1 MSPIEGVWRAIRQY
15 DLLPAGT
22 RVAVAV
28 SGGADSVALLRVL
41 LELAPRGEFSVAG
54 LVHVNH
60 QLRGADSERDQAFCE
75 ALARRLSIP
84 AHIERVE
91 VRRVATAE
99 RRSIEDAA
107 RKLRYAALERG
118 RQALGADRVA
128 VGHTRDDQA
137 ETVLLRLLRGAGPR
151 GIAGIYPRNGA
162 IVRPLFDVDRQ
173 QLRAWSADNRIT
185 YVDDASNQDLTNPRN
200 LLRHEVLPALR
211 GWFGPSVPALLAR
224 AAEVARADEELLAE
238 LTSVLVGQLVTGN
251 REELRLD
258 VAGAV
263 LMPLA
268 LRRRLLLD
276 ALRRAGVREPGFA
289 EVEALTG
296 MLDDEAAPGVDF
308 SGHVRADRNGPT
320 VVLRKRAETASQAI
334 APFRYALPVP
344 GRVWI
349 AEVSATVQAET
360 GSLEGPLPGGTPDA
374 PVAVVAGA
382 QVTGGL
388 FVRNWRPGDALRP
401 IGLGGTKK
409 LQDLFVDRKV
419 SRVARHRL
427 PLVVDSHDRVVW
439 VPGHALDEVYR
450 ASAGG
455 SGVVVLK
462 LTRQWG
468 GSE

>member
-1 MSPIEGVWRAIRQY
+1 M
-15 DLLPAGT
+15 
-22 RVAVAV
+22 
-28 SGGADSVALLRVL
+28 
-41 LELAPRGEFSVAG
+41 
-54 LVHVNH
+54 
-60 QLRGADSERDQAFCE
+60 
-75 ALARRLSIP
+75 
-84 AHIERVE
+84 
-91 VRRVATAE
+91 
-99 RRSIEDAA
+99 
-107 RKLRYAALERG
+107 
-118 RQALGADRVA
+118 
-128 VGHTRDDQA
+128 
-137 ETVLLRLLRGAGPR
+137 
-151 GIAGIYPRNGA
+151 
-162 IVRPLFDVDRQ
+162 
-173 QLRAWSADNRIT
+173 
-185 YVDDASNQDLTNPRN
+185 
-200 LLRHEVLPALR
+200 
-211 GWFGPSVPALLAR
+211 
-224 AAEVARADEELLAE
+224 
-238 LTSVLVGQLVTGN
+238 
-251 REELRLD
+251 D

-263 LMPLA
+263 LAPLA
-268 LRRRLLLD
+268 LRRRLLLE

-289 EVEALTG
+289 EVDALAA
-296 MLDDEAAPGVDF
+296 MLEDEAAAGVDF
-308 SGHVRADRNGPT
+308 AGRVRADRNGRT
-320 VVLRKRAETASQAI
+320 VVLTEEGTASVEPI

-360 GSLEGPLPGGTPDA
+360 GSLDGPLPEGTPDA